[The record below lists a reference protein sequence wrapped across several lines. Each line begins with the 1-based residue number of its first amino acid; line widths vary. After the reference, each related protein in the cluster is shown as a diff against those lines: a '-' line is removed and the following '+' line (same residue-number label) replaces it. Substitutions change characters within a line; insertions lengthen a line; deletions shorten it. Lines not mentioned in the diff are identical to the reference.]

1 MRTYDI
7 TLTITPQTIVWP
19 GDSPVKIT
27 KTSSIASGDNANVSE
42 ISMSCHTGTHVDAPD
57 HFLNNGIT
65 VDDLS
70 LDLLV
75 GRAYVLHLPNVSMIT
90 ASVLMQAEIP
100 PRTRRLLFKT
110 RNSDLWAN
118 GNTEFQTDFV
128 ALSVDAAELLVDR
141 NVKLVGIDYLSIA
154 PYKMGTPVH
163 TILLNAGVVVL
174 EGLDLSKVS
183 QGRYTLHC
191 LPLKLGGAEGSP
203 DAGGTCGGVDPSVLV
218 V

>member
-7 TLTITPQTIVWP
+7 TLTITPELIVWP
-19 GDSPVKIT
+19 GDPPVSIKQ
-27 KTSSIASGDNANVSE
+27 TSSIAAGDNANVSAV
-42 ISMSCHTGTHVDAPD
+42 SMGCHTGTHVDAPD

-75 GRAYVLHLPNVSMIT
+75 GRAYVLYLPNIDIIT
-90 ASVLMQAEIP
+90 ASVLMDAEIP

-110 RNSDLWAN
+110 RNSDLWAK
-118 GNTEFQTDFV
+118 GNREFQTDFV
-128 ALSVDAAELLVDR
+128 GLSVDAAELLVDR
-141 NVKLVGIDYLSIA
+141 NVKVVGIDYLSIA

-163 TILLNAGVVVL
+163 TILLSAGVVVI

-191 LPLKLGGAEGSP
+191 LPLKLGGVEGAP
-203 DAGGTCGGVDPSVLV
+203 TRAILVGV
-218 V
+218 

>member
-1 MRTYDI
+1 MRTYDV

-19 GDSPVKIT
+19 GDPPVNMQHI
-27 KTSSIASGDNANVSE
+27 SSIASGDSANVTQ

-57 HFLNNGIT
+57 HFMNNGKT
-65 VDDLS
+65 VDSLS

-75 GRAYVLHLPNVSMIT
+75 GRAYVLDLPNVDLIT
-90 ASVLMQAEIP
+90 ARVLMDADIP

-110 RNSDLWAN
+110 RNSNFWAN
-118 GNTEFQTDFV
+118 GGKEFKEDFV

-141 NVKLVGIDYLSIA
+141 NVRLVGIDYLSIA
-154 PYKMGTPVH
+154 PYKHGKPVH
-163 TILLNAGVVVL
+163 TILLNAGVVVI

-191 LPLKLGGAEGSP
+191 LPLKLGGADGAP
-203 DAGGTCGGVDPSVLV
+203 TRAILVGV
-218 V
+218 

>member
-1 MRTYDI
+1 MRTYDV
-7 TLTITPQTIVWP
+7 TLTITPDSIVWP
-19 GDSPVKIT
+19 GDQPVNIVR
-27 KTSSIASGDNANVSE
+27 TSSITAGDTSNVSE

-65 VDDLS
+65 VEDLS

-75 GRAYVLHLPNVSMIT
+75 GRAYVLYLPDVSVIT
-90 ASVLMQAEIP
+90 ASVLIDADIP

-110 RNSDLWAN
+110 RNSENWAN
-118 GNTEFQTDFV
+118 GNREFQTDFV

-154 PYKMGTPVH
+154 PYNMGVPVH
-163 TILLNAGVVVL
+163 TILLTAGVVVI

-183 QGRYTLHC
+183 QGRYTMHC
-191 LPLKLGGAEGSP
+191 LPMKLVGVEGAP
-203 DAGGTCGGVDPSVLV
+203 ARAILVGV
-218 V
+218 

>member
-7 TLTITPQTIVWP
+7 TLTITPEMIVWP
-19 GDSPVKIT
+19 GDPQVNMKRL
-27 KTSSIASGDNANVSE
+27 SSIAAGDNANVTQ

-57 HFLNNGIT
+57 HFLNNGKT
-65 VDDLS
+65 VESLS

-75 GRAYVLHLPNVSMIT
+75 GRAYVLHLPNVNLIT
-90 ASVLMQAEIP
+90 ASILMDADIP

-110 RNSDLWAN
+110 RNSEYWAN
-118 GNTEFQTDFV
+118 GNREFQTDFV
-128 ALSVDAAELLVDR
+128 GLSVDAAELLVDR

-154 PYKMGTPVH
+154 PYKQGKPVH
-163 TILLNAGVVVL
+163 TILLDAGMVVI

-191 LPLKLGGAEGSP
+191 LPLKLGGAEGAP
-203 DAGGTCGGVDPSVLV
+203 TRAILVGV
-218 V
+218 

>member
-7 TLTITPQTIVWP
+7 TLTITPQSIVWP
-19 GDSPVKIT
+19 GDAPVVIKH
-27 KTSSIASGDNANVSE
+27 TSSIAAGDNANVSE
-42 ISMSCHTGTHVDAPD
+42 ITMSCHTGTHVDAPD

-65 VDDLS
+65 VDNLS

-75 GRAYVLHLPNVSMIT
+75 GRAYVLHLPDVSMIT

-118 GNTEFQTDFV
+118 GSMEFKTDFV
-128 ALSVDAAELLVDR
+128 ALSVDAAEYLVDR
-141 NVKLVGIDYLSIA
+141 NVKVVGIDYLSIA

-163 TILLNAGVVVL
+163 KILLNAGVVVI

-191 LPLKLGGAEGSP
+191 LPLKLGGAEGAP
-203 DAGGTCGGVDPSVLV
+203 TRAVLV
-218 V
+218 GV

>member
-19 GDSPVKIT
+19 GDSPVSIKQI
-27 KTSSIASGDNANVSE
+27 SSMASGDNANVSE
-42 ISMSCHTGTHVDAPD
+42 ITMSCHTGTHVDAPD

-75 GRAYVLHLPNVSMIT
+75 GRAYVLHLPDVSVIT
-90 ASVLMQAEIP
+90 ASVLMQADIP

-110 RNSDLWAN
+110 RNSDLWAS
-118 GNTEFQTDFV
+118 GNLEFQTDFV

-141 NVKLVGIDYLSIA
+141 NVKVVGIDYLSIA

-163 TILLNAGVVVL
+163 TILLNAGVVVI
-174 EGLDLSKVS
+174 EGLDLSRVS

-191 LPLKLGGAEGSP
+191 LPLKLGGAEGAP
-203 DAGGTCGGVDPSVLV
+203 TRAVLV
-218 V
+218 GV